1 MSFRR
6 VLAATCLMFLLAGCN
21 ITNQYYED
29 VEGVGKQIVA
39 DWKEL
44 PEVIKAEYE
53 YKHGLDQG
61 QVIYVVATVRDESV
75 EKSVAQLEEIARRDY
90 WRGTWQNVSLHVN
103 IYTDANPQTV
113 SPTGSSKP
121 YSAKNIELDDP
132 AALEKQYGPRPQKK
146 K

>member
-6 VLAATCLMFLLAGCN
+6 ALAAISLVFLLAGCN

-44 PEVIKAEYE
+44 PEVVKAEYG

-61 QVIYVVATVRDESV
+61 QLVYATATVRDESV
-75 EKSVAQLEEIARRDY
+75 EKSVAQLEEIAQRDY
-90 WRGTWQNVSLHVN
+90 WRGTWQDVSLYVTV
-103 IYTDANPQTV
+103 YSDANPETV
-113 SPTGSSKP
+113 SPTGASKP
-121 YSAKNIELDDP
+121 YSEKRIELDDP
-132 AALEKQYGPRPQKK
+132 AALEKKYGPRPEKK

>member
-1 MSFRR
+1 MAAVS
-6 VLAATCLMFLLAGCN
+6 LAFALAGCN
-21 ITNQYYED
+21 ITDQYYED

-44 PEVIKAEYE
+44 PEVVKAEYE

-61 QVIYVVATVRDESV
+61 QLINVTATVRDESA
-75 EKSVAQLEEIARRDY
+75 EKTVGKLEEIAQRDY
-90 WRGTWQNVSLHVN
+90 WRGTSQNVSLHV
-103 IYTDANPQTV
+103 YVYSDANPETV

-121 YSAKNIELDDP
+121 YSSKDIKLDDP
-132 AALEKQYGPRPQKK
+132 AALEKQYGPRPAKK